1 MTEIFVTMAVLITG
15 LILSV
20 YWQQKAAKDEEKR
33 QQEANKKEID
43 RLLSFDEADIGR
55 GYGR

>member
-1 MTEIFVTMAVLITG
+1 MTEIFVTMAVLIIG

-33 QQEANKKEID
+33 QQEANRKEID
-43 RLLSFDEADIGR
+43 RLLSFDEADIYR
-55 GYGR
+55 